1 MFRVFIM
8 IIKWK
13 IVYVQLLWST
23 KEVIML
29 IQSKT
34 NVRTI
39 SVQALC
45 DAFTNKIYM
54 YLLAY
59 EQLVWSTKL
68 CSSTY
73 ILS

>member
-13 IVYVQLLWST
+13 IVYVQLLWCT

-29 IQSKT
+29 VQSKT

-39 SVQALC
+39 SLQA
-45 DAFTNKIYM
+45 
-54 YLLAY
+54 
-59 EQLVWSTKL
+59 
-68 CSSTY
+68 
-73 ILS
+73 